1 MLIRPLGREPSPDGR
16 DAATVAAVADI
27 PDDVSFD
34 WESLDRPH
42 DVGWLES
49 SVLETWDFD
58 DPELS
63 RLRFLALI
71 DSVPPGSATALVYR
85 TQVARAHSL
94 RREFDEA
101 NEVLDAA
108 ALRCDDLADGCACHH
123 VRARLAIERGRTL
136 NSSGAPDK
144 AMAFF
149 QEAYELAAA
158 AGAAGL
164 AIDALHMCAIAA
176 GSVDGPAA
184 STAWNERA
192 IAEAEASDDPAARRW
207 LGSLLNNDGWDKHDA
222 GSHEEAL
229 EIFERALAAREEA
242 GKEPE
247 LTIARWT
254 VARALRSLG
263 RLDEALRIQDALA
276 ESPAGRV
283 DGFVHEERGECL
295 LALDRADEAQPA
307 FARAYEL
314 LSADRWLAE
323 SEPDRLARL
332 ARLAGHPD

>member
-1 MLIRPLGREPSPDGR
+1 
-16 DAATVAAVADI
+16 VAAVADV
-27 PDDVSFD
+27 PDDLSFD
-34 WESLDRPH
+34 WDSLDRPH
-42 DVGWLES
+42 DVRWLES

-58 DPELS
+58 DPALS

-71 DSVPPGSATALVYR
+71 DSVPPGSPTALIYR
-85 TQVARAHSL
+85 TQVARTHSL

-101 NEVLDAA
+101 NDVLDAA
-108 ALRCDDLADGCACHH
+108 ALRCDDLAAGCASYH

-136 NSSGAPDK
+136 NSSGSPD
-144 AMAFF
+144 AALAYF
-149 QEAYELAAA
+149 QEAYELACA

-164 AIDALHMCAIAA
+164 AVDALHMCAIAA
-176 GSVDGPAA
+176 GSVDGPTA

-207 LGSLLNNDGWDKHDA
+207 LGSLLNNYGWDKHDA
-222 GSHEEAL
+222 GAYAEAL
-229 EIFERALAAREEA
+229 PIFERALAAREET

-247 LTIARWT
+247 LTIAKWT

-276 ESPAGRV
+276 ESPDGSG

-295 LALDRADEAQPA
+295 LALARADEAQPA

-314 LSADRWLAE
+314 LSADAWLAE
-323 SEPDRLARL
+323 SEPDRIARL
-332 ARLAGHPD
+332 ARLAGLAGAEERRSDPA